1 VIIKITVFNLQFN
14 LLQRDTLMNVNQF
27 RANFS
32 FSTIIT
38 IYFIL
43 IFPFILNPILFF
55 FQISTI
61 DYLVFP
67 YSIFFIIGFISHIY
81 IEFNIS
87 FYLYLF
93 ILAISLPGNLI
104 FWTMIYTFIK
114 KALYKFQLKQSIYT
128 GTVYFFVLLVT
139 ALIGNQFFV

>member
-1 VIIKITVFNLQFN
+1 MTF
-14 LLQRDTLMNVNQF
+14 NQF
-27 RANFS
+27 RVNFS
-32 FSTIIT
+32 FSII
-38 IYFIL
+38 ILILFIL

-81 IEFNIS
+81 IEINIS

-93 ILAISLPGNLI
+93 ILAIGLAGNLF
-104 FWTMIYTFIK
+104 FWTMIYIFIK
-114 KALYKFQLKQSIYT
+114 KVLYRFQLKQSIYT
-128 GTVYFFVLLVT
+128 GTVYFLVLLVT
-139 ALIGNQFFV
+139 ALIGNHFFV

>member
-1 VIIKITVFNLQFN
+1 VIIKITVPNLQSN
-14 LLQRDTLMNVNQF
+14 LLQRDTLMNINQF
-27 RANFS
+27 RSNFS

-38 IYFIL
+38 ICFIL

-104 FWTMIYTFIK
+104 FWTMIYIFIK

-128 GTVYFFVLLVT
+128 GTAYFFVLLVT
-139 ALIGNQFFV
+139 ALIGNHFLG